1 MSEFLSRTR
10 QSNQRENQSSFKLV
24 KLCYQKQQEDAK
36 SVDTSNLA
44 AKIDFTALKGKV
56 GKLDIIIELVTVL
69 TGLTDLKTK
78 LDDLDIGKL
87 MKFIKKRVYNKRNRK
102 VNNLENKILD
112 GTTLIHINQ

>member
-1 MSEFLSRTR
+1 MNEFLSRTR

-56 GKLDIIIELVTVL
+56 GKLDISKLVTVL